1 MKILLFAWNFPPKTG
16 GLENVVYN
24 FYSRL
29 RNKHTFFT
37 VTIHNAKSFG
47 PGEHIY
53 RSWFSIFPLY
63 LVYALVKGAWLIKK
77 ENIEVIFSASGATAS
92 VAVILGKIFKKKVIT
107 HVFGLD
113 VIYPA
118 KIYQW
123 LVQRF
128 LVKSDAVI
136 SICNFTKDELIKRGV
151 RLDAVS
157 VIRPGIDEAFLKS
170 EFSKTS
176 LREKYG
182 FFNRPVLLS
191 VCRLAKRKG
200 IPEFIGNSLV
210 QIVKEVPDIIYLIAG
225 DNPKDSLVH
234 REDVAARIKE
244 VVDKNGLERNVK
256 FFGKVDE
263 LTLRELYCLSDIFI
277 LPVIDTPGDVEGFGL
292 TFIEANACGCPV
304 IGTRTG
310 GIPEAIEDG
319 KSGIIV
325 EPGDYAGLAKAV
337 IELVRDHPKHEQ
349 LSLYAQERARREFDW
364 GNIIL
369 KYDGLIKKMG

>member
-1 MKILLFAWNFPPKTG
+1 MRILLLAWNFPPKTG

-37 VTIHNAKSFG
+37 VTIHNAKISEST
-47 PGEHIY
+47 EHIY
-53 RSWFSIFPLY
+53 RCWFSIFPLY
-63 LVYALVKGAWLIKK
+63 MVYALIKGAWLIKK
-77 ENIEVIFSASGATAS
+77 ENIEVIFSASGVTAS
-92 VAVILGKIFKKKVIT
+92 VAVILGKVFKKKVIT

-123 LVQRF
+123 SVRKF

-136 SICNFTKDELIKRGV
+136 SICNFTKDELIKRGM
-151 RLDAVS
+151 RPDAVS

-170 EFSKTS
+170 EFLKTS

-200 IPEFIGNSLV
+200 LAEFIGNSLV

-225 DNPKDSLVH
+225 DNPKDSLAH

-277 LPVIDTPGDVEGFGL
+277 LPVIATPGDVEGFGL
-292 TFIEANACGCPV
+292 TFIEANACGCPA

-325 EPGDYAGLAKAV
+325 NPGDYAGFTKAV
-337 IELVRDHPKHEQ
+337 IRLVCDHSEYEQ
-349 LSLYAQERARREFDW
+349 LSLYAQKRARAQFDW
-364 GNIIL
+364 DNIIL
-369 KYDGLIKKMG
+369 KYDDLIKKMG